1 VLASMLALSD
11 INPFAAREAK
21 VFADNKEISKCSFVD
36 LTVQR
41 ITDFSIPLN
50 AVAMSDLRSSLEA
63 NDLEKF
69 EKTLTNKQN
78 KIMDEPFLMTYI
90 EPLRRRMKEQVL
102 VNIVKPYKKLTL
114 QFIAQQLSMTDA
126 DAEMLLVDMILDN
139 RLCAYI
145 DQVNGILTLESSS
158 SKNTSSYG
166 SKNTGANT
174 ASAAS
179 YEQEKYIAI
188 KNWADELKKANGA
201 IEGKL
206 NM

>member
-1 VLASMLALSD
+1 MLALSD

>member
-1 VLASMLALSD
+1 MLALSD

-90 EPLRRRMKEQVL
+90 APLRRRMKEQVL

>member
-1 VLASMLALSD
+1 MLALSD

-126 DAEMLLVDMILDN
+126 DSVLLLVYFILDN